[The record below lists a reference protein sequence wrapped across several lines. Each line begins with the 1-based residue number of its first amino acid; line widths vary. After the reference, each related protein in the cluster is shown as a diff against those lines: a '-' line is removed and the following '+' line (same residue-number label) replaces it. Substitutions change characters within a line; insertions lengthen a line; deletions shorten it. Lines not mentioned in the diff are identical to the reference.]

1 MEMKNEMTLLSEK
14 IDELFLLRTEPPA
27 PAAPIT
33 TAEETDFELA
43 FTGLES
49 DMETQMIKLF
59 RRLSL
64 PFKKANRRLRDME
77 DIGRQLEST
86 MNEIRTNVQ
95 IASADFDRKF
105 SDFFNMTLEMFEHQ
119 HYQIE
124 LSEKSLASIKLCCT
138 GTAQDLSDF
147 KAKTESLLNKIESGA
162 LMEQMPRSQDS
173 SRSRAQLRFDSERIL
188 SVLQDHEKLII
199 DGFDNCQKAKQLP
212 FEVRTTT
219 EDSYQS
225 FVTQEA
231 PEEST
236 TTSITAALV
245 QGQAEVV
252 SDATKMLKTCERLM
266 SAGFLQSKVY
276 NIEAPEEDID
286 DVDDKDF
293 KTRFCDQE
301 TSGGGWTVPEHKIVF
316 IVIVTFACLI
326 FDA

>member
-1 MEMKNEMTLLSEK
+1 MEMKNEMTLLSDK
-14 IDELFLLRTEPPA
+14 IDELFLLKNDPQTISN
-27 PAAPIT
+27 AAPIT
-33 TAEETDFELA
+33 TTEETDFELA

-49 DMETQMIKLF
+49 DMESQLVKLF

-147 KAKTESLLNKIESGA
+147 KAKTESVLNKIESGT
-162 LMEQMPRSQDS
+162 LMTMPSNQD

-188 SVLQDHEKLII
+188 SVLQDHEKLLI
-199 DGFDNCQKAKQLP
+199 DGFDKCLKPKQMP

-219 EDSYQS
+219 EGTYQS
-225 FVTQEA
+225 FVSVSPED

-245 QGQAEVV
+245 QGQPEVV
-252 SDATKMLKTCERLM
+252 SDATKMLKTCEQLI

-276 NIEAPEEDID
+276 NVESPEEEIEDTAE
-286 DVDDKDF
+286 VGEDF
-293 KTRFCDQE
+293 KIRFCDQE
-301 TSGGGWTVPEHKIVF
+301 TSGGGWTVPEISIVL
-316 IVIVTFACLI
+316 VLVLLHV
-326 FDA
+326 